1 MAAPDLNATIERDDV
16 QGLLASGYGHLHEGR
31 FLLLAIDEP
40 ARARVRGSAASQ
52 AS

>member
-31 FLLLAIDEP
+31 FLLLAIDE
-40 ARARVRGSAASQ
+40 RRGRVRGSAASQ